1 MGAIF
6 LYLSLTVLIGMI
18 FNFYGRKLYFGMIV
32 LSTFGA
38 SMFFFVGKFGMTL
51 KGLAIGAIVGLILA
65 LLSRLV
71 YKAGVFLMGAI
82 SGFVISILLC
92 TFMPQFMMDYKKI
105 IVISITLVV
114 AVCAVLWCELF
125 IIISTATNGS
135 YMIASAVCFLILNI
149 NHLQRF
155 IYVDGAF
162 STMTHLDEYLRGE
175 FMSHNSILLM
185 IVSAVLFIFGFSY
198 QKKLLSQNS

>member
-1 MGAIF
+1 
-6 LYLSLTVLIGMI
+6 
-18 FNFYGRKLYFGMIV
+18 MIV
-32 LSTFGA
+32 ICTFGA

-51 KGLAIGAIVGLILA
+51 KGFTIGTIVGLILA
-65 LLSRLV
+65 LLSRLA
-71 YKAGVFLMGAI
+71 YKTGAFLMGAI
-82 SGFVISILLC
+82 GGFVISTLLC

-125 IIISTATNGS
+125 IIISTAANGS

-149 NHLQRF
+149 NRLQQF

-175 FMSHNSILLM
+175 FMSHNSIL
-185 IVSAVLFIFGFSY
+185 IITASAVLFIFGFTY
-198 QKKLLSQNS
+198 QRKSLKQNS